1 MAAIEVTDIDH
12 FAELIANNDKIVI
25 DFWAPWCAPCRAMM
39 PVFEK
44 VFSGDAIEAT
54 GVKANVDELP
64 VLAQKFGIRSIP
76 AIIVI
81 ENGEVK
87 TQSSGLMN
95 EQALRDLV
103 A

>member
-1 MAAIEVTDIDH
+1 MAAIEINDVEQ
-12 FAELIANNDKIVI
+12 FAELITANDKVVI

-39 PVFEK
+39 PVFEQ
-44 VFSGDAIEAT
+44 VFSSDTVNAT

-64 VLAQKFGIRSIP
+64 MLAQKFGIRSIP
-76 AIIVI
+76 AIVVI

-87 TQSSGLMN
+87 AQSSGLMN
-95 EQALRDLV
+95 EQALRELV

>member
-1 MAAIEVTDIDH
+1 MAVIEVTDIDH
-12 FAELIANNDKIVI
+12 FAELISENDKVVI

-39 PVFEK
+39 PVFENI
-44 VFSGDAIEAT
+44 FNSDNIEAT
-54 GVKANVDELP
+54 GIKANVDELP
-64 VLAQKFGIRSIP
+64 ILAQKFGIRSIP

-95 EQALRDLV
+95 EQALRELV